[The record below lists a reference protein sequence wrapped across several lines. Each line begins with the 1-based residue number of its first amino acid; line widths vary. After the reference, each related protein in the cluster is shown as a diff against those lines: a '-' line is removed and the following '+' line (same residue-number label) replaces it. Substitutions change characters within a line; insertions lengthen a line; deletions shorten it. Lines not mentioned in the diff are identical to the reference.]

1 MAPQPGTTFQTLN
14 RRFVRK
20 RNRSKRCSFRKR
32 INDVTRGRRQK
43 SADGSSTFDV
53 NFNNDDDVGGSRSGT
68 SWFEDGTQLRICFLA
83 QSLEVWR
90 GF

>member
-1 MAPQPGTTFQTLN
+1 MATKPGTSFQTLN

-20 RNRSKRCSFRKR
+20 RNRSKRRSFRKG
-32 INDVTRGRRQK
+32 IDDVTRGRRQE

-53 NFNNDDDVGGSRSGT
+53 NNNDDDDVGCSRSGT
-68 SWFEDGTQLRICFLA
+68 SWFEDGTQLCIRFLA